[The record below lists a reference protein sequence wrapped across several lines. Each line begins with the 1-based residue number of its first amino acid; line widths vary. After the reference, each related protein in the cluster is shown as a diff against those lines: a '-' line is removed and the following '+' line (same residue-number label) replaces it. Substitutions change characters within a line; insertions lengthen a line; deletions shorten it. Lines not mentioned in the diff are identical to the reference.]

1 MIEYTDPT
9 TAIKAHEKLVLIAS
23 ARWCGPCQRMMP
35 TLNSVVSEI
44 EQDLGA
50 HTFVVNIEEHEDFAR
65 QHNMKGVPTFFVFH
79 NEKLIYRESGCQNAL
94 QYKEFCERLF
104 K

>member
-9 TAIKAHEKLVLIAS
+9 VAIKAHEKLVLIAS

-35 TLNSVVSEI
+35 TLNSVASETK
-44 EQDLGA
+44 QDLGV
-50 HTFVVNIEEHEDFAR
+50 HTFAVNIEDHEDFAM
-65 QHNMKGVPTFFVFH
+65 QHNIKGVPTFFVFQ
-79 NEKLIYRESGCQNAL
+79 NEKLIYRESGCHDAL
-94 QYKEFCERLF
+94 GYQELCKRWF